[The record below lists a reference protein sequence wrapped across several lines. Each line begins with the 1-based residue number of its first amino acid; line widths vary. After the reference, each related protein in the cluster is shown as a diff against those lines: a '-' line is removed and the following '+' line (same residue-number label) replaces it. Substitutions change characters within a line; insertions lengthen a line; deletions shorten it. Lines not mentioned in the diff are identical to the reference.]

1 MKVQTKIGVIG
12 VVLALVALSF
22 AASAYTTGSVDRQS
36 TVNVVNDD
44 AGLIALQDGTS
55 GDLVKINSSGA
66 LEIDFTSGGAGGVNT
81 EAKYE
86 LGNPSDPTNQTAF
99 NISNQDAESHDISL
113 SYSGS
118 DSEDADANI
127 QFQVYD
133 STGASV
139 VTASEESGTVSIPGA
154 ASGST
159 YHVVLVVDTYGLT
172 SNSDLSGTL
181 TVSA

>member
-66 LEIDFTSGGAGGVNT
+66 LEIDFTSGGASGVNT

-118 DSEDADANI
+118 DSEDTDQNV

-133 STGASV
+133 STGTKVA
-139 VTASEESGTVSIPGA
+139 TASEEGGATITGA

-159 YHVVLVVDTYGLT
+159 YYVVLVVDTYGLT
-172 SNSDLSGTL
+172 SSSDLSGTL